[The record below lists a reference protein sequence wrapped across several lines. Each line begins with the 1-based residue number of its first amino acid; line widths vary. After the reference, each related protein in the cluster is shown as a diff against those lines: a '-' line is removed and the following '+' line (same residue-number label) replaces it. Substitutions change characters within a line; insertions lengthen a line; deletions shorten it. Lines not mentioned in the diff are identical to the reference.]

1 MNRDS
6 EIWEAIVTDKSLD
19 KLYAKRMEIYSVI
32 TPTFILNKST
42 GIAETVWID
51 DKNNPI
57 LSNIEELIELRI
69 QQIKQAY
76 EK

>member
-6 EIWEAIVTDKSLD
+6 EIWEALVTDKGLE
-19 KLYAKRMEIYSVI
+19 KLYDKRREIYSI
-32 TPTFILNKST
+32 ATPTVILNKSI
-42 GIAETVWID
+42 GVAGTVWID

-69 QQIKQAY
+69 QQIKQTY